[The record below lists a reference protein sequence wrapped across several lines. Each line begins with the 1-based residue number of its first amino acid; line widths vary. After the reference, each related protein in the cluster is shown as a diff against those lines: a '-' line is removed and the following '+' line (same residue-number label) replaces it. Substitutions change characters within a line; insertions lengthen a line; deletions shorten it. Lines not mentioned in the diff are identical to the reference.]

1 MSFRKLILLGALSLM
16 FFVSK
21 SWALSFS
28 MDEDIANDLSS
39 RGGPFYLSWGTY
51 KDF

>member
-1 MSFRKLILLGALSLM
+1 MSLKKLILLGALSAVL
-16 FFVSK
+16 FVSR

-28 MDEDIANDLSS
+28 MDEGIAKDLSS